1 MTDTL
6 NRGGCVDPSERVLL
20 ALNRSSTAAR
30 LLSGVVHDVNNAL
43 QVISGTAELLSARAD
58 LPESVGPA
66 LERLRKQ
73 TARAAGVLSEVQLF
87 TRGSVTDRTR
97 VNLREVAEHSL
108 SLRAFT
114 IRRAGLTSR
123 LQASEAEQFYVH
135 GNRTQLQQALLNL
148 IVNAEQA
155 LAGRSGEIL
164 VELRSEG
171 DAVVVRVSDKGPG
184 WGVQP
189 PELAFQAFFSTGDR
203 WDGAGL
209 GLWASRAIVAEHG
222 GTITLDS
229 PGEGTSIAIR
239 LPKAQ

>member
-1 MTDTL
+1 MTDNL
-6 NRGGCVDPSERVLL
+6 VR
-20 ALNRSSTAAR
+20 TATTVTRNSWRYQAQ
-30 LLSGVVHDVNNAL
+30 L
-43 QVISGTAELLSARAD
+43 ELELCDD
-58 LPESVGPA
+58 LPPVSGHPQA
-66 LERLRKQ
+66 FGQ
-73 TARAAGVLSEVQLF
+73 VL
-87 TRGSVTDRTR
+87 
-97 VNLREVAEHSL
+97 
-108 SLRAFT
+108 
-114 IRRAGLTSR
+114 I
-123 LQASEAEQFYVH
+123 
-135 GNRTQLQQALLNL
+135 NL